1 MKLYLENIGKIS
13 RADIEIKGIT
23 VIAGENNTGKS
34 TVGKVLFSVFESF
47 YASDKELRDTRIRL
61 FAQALKS
68 NFPYEYEFDDIQYI
82 QHCKDIANELFYES
96 RMGEVDLRFIS
107 EVVNKYVA
115 YDTHNIYGN
124 GINSS
129 IGVFDKFIRETK
141 LLFDR
146 YCNTPDEKIYA
157 NILYTSFKSEFD
169 SQICNILEH
178 RKEKSQILLNIKN
191 KHINIVL
198 EDNTVEHIDK
208 TISSLTY
215 EVLYIDDPLILDN
228 SMVSSPHRII
238 NHRTVQ
244 SHRRML
250 MAKLLKDEYKDV
262 EAAFYEVLINERLT
276 KIIDKINQ
284 VCKGSLSYHELDGFS
299 YRENDSELQFSSH
312 NISAGLKTF
321 AIIKTLLLN
330 GSLKENGT
338 IILDEPEVHLHPEWQ
353 ILLAEIIVM
362 LHEEFGIHV
371 LLTTHSPYFLEAIEV
386 YAQKYHVDDK
396 CRYYLAENIGKS
408 SEIIDVTNDTEKIYK
423 KLARPFQDLENARYD
438 SND

>member
-13 RADIEIKGIT
+13 RADIEINGIT

-47 YASDKELRDTRIRL
+47 YTSDKELRDTRIRL
-61 FAQALKS
+61 FTQALRTKFS
-68 NFPYEYEFDDIQYI
+68 EEFDSC
-82 QHCKDIANELFYES
+82 CKIRYKQFANALFNKS
-96 RMGEVDLRFIS
+96 RTDDVDLDFIS
-107 EVVNKYVA
+107 EEVDK
-115 YDTHNIYGN
+115 NIYNDFEIDEGETDV
-124 GINSS
+124 S
-129 IGVFDKFIRETK
+129 IEITDKFIKEIK
-141 LLFDR
+141 KLFDR
-146 YCNTPDEKIYA
+146 YCSISDEKIYA
-157 NILYTSFKSEFD
+157 SILNALFKSEFD
-169 SQICNILEH
+169 SQICNLFGSRVE
-178 RKEKSQILLNIKN
+178 ECNILLIIKDEY
-191 KHINIVL
+191 IDIVL
-198 EDNTVEHIDK
+198 KNDKAEHIDR
-208 TISSLTY
+208 TVSSLIN

-228 SMVSSPHRII
+228 SMVPSQFEYNLDRRGI
-238 NHRTVQ
+238 Q
-244 SHRRML
+244 SHKRIL
-250 MAKLLKDEYKDV
+250 MRKLLNEEYKDV
-262 EAAFYEVLINERLT
+262 ESAFHEVLISERLT

-386 YAQKYHVDDK
+386 YARKYHVDDK
-396 CRYYLAENIGKS
+396 CRYYLAENIGRS
-408 SEIIDVTNDTEKIYK
+408 SEILDVTGDTEKIYK

-438 SND
+438 GDD

>member
-13 RADIEIKGIT
+13 RADIEIKGVT

-47 YASDKELRDTRIRL
+47 YESDEGLRATRVKL
-61 FAQALKS
+61 FTQALETKFS
-68 NFPYEYEFDDIQYI
+68 EEFDDRYCRIRYRT
-82 QHCKDIANELFYES
+82 IAKRLFNKS
-96 RMGEVDLRFIS
+96 RTGEVSREFIS
-107 EVVNKYVA
+107 EEINKNIVDIDPDVDENG
-115 YDTHNIYGN
+115 YDVPAKI
-124 GINSS
+124 S
-129 IGVFDKFIRETK
+129 DKFVEETK
-141 LLFDR
+141 VLFDR

-157 NILYTSFKSEFD
+157 SILHASFKSEFD
-169 SQICNILEH
+169 SQICNLFNQ
-178 RKEKSQILLNIKN
+178 KSGKSQIFLNIKD
-191 KHINIVL
+191 KCINITL
-198 EDNTVEHIDK
+198 ANDKIERIGK
-208 TISSLTY
+208 TISSLTN
-215 EVLYIDDPLILDN
+215 EVLYIDDPLVLDN
-228 SMVSSPHRII
+228 LAEPFLYRSDFSHR
-238 NHRTVQ
+238 RVQ
-244 SHRRML
+244 SHKRTL
-250 MAKLLKDEYKDV
+250 MRKLLKEEHKNV
-262 EAAFYEVLINERLT
+262 EAAFNEVLINERLK
-276 KIIDKINQ
+276 KIIKKINEI
-284 VCKGSLSYHELDGFS
+284 CRGSLSYSELNGFS
-299 YRENDSELQFSSH
+299 YYDNDLDIKLSSN
-312 NISAGLKTF
+312 NISSGLKTF
-321 AIIKTLLLN
+321 VIIKTLLLN

-396 CRYYLAENIGKS
+396 CRYYLAENIVRS